1 MSKQNIVIV
10 GAGIVGLSTA
20 YALLKQGTHH
30 VTVLEQAVVDHPR
43 STSHGISR
51 LLRFEY
57 GDDPF
62 YTQLVQLGLTRWRKL
77 EHVSKRTLYSPTG
90 VLVLGNEDDNFIH
103 SSYTVLRELGLPTT
117 RLSQYQCKQHFPQ
130 FVTDDYDM
138 YTYNTQGGVLHASTC
153 LRTLRDLI
161 LDLGG
166 EICEVSRV
174 KHVDYGNYHRPI
186 RITLCSGDVYHA
198 DRVVLAV
205 GPWIHHLLKGM
216 HLPVNMTRQY
226 LLYFANLPVA
236 TFGVNAF
243 PAFLA
248 SELYGFPIHSTLT
261 GKGPSW
267 FKAAS
272 HNFGMPVEPEESTPT
287 EDLLINQVVKRLRDL
302 LPALRQAQLIHIDAC
317 MYDVS
322 TDEDFILDTLPDD
335 SRVVFAT
342 GLSGHGFKFGPVL
355 GEILSSLVLDRET
368 PILVERFKLSRFA
381 KSGVCEK
388 QHSSVA

>member
-1 MSKQNIVIV
+1 MYQQNVVIV

-20 YALLKQGTHH
+20 YALLKQGIRH

-57 GDDPF
+57 GNNPF
-62 YTQLVQLGLTRWRKL
+62 YTQLVQLGLTRWHML
-77 EHVSKRTLYSPTG
+77 EHISRRTLYSPTG
-90 VLVLGNEDDNFIH
+90 LLVLGTEDDEFTQA
-103 SSYTVLRELGLPTT
+103 SYHVLRELELPIT
-117 RLSQYQCKQHFPQ
+117 RLSQQHCRQLFPQ
-130 FVTDDYDM
+130 FALDDYDM
-138 YTYNTQGGVLHASTC
+138 YTYNTQGGILHASTC

-174 KHVDYGNYHRPI
+174 KHIDYGNYYHPVRV
-186 RITLCSGDVYHA
+186 TLYSGEEYNA
-198 DRVVLAV
+198 DRVVVAV
-205 GPWIHHLLKGM
+205 GPWVHHLLGSL
-216 HLPVNMTRQY
+216 HLPVHMTRQY
-226 LLYFANLPVA
+226 LLYFANLPIHA
-236 TFGVNAF
+236 FGIHAF

-261 GKGPSW
+261 GNGPSW

-272 HNFGMPVEPEESTPT
+272 HNFGISVEPEESALI
-287 EDLLINQVVKRLRDL
+287 EDILINQTVKKLCDL
-302 LPALRQAQLIHIDAC
+302 LPAMQQAQLVQVDAC

-322 TDEDFILDTLPDD
+322 NDEDFILDTLPDD
-335 SRVVFAT
+335 ARVVFAT

-355 GEILSSLVLDRET
+355 GEILSSLVQGIE
-368 PILVERFKLSRFA
+368 PPVSIERFKLARFA
-381 KSGVCEK
+381 RSSNHVQE
-388 QHSSVA
+388 HSSVA